1 MIFSSS
7 RNRVLLNAGV
17 VLCGVALQSTGCG
30 EVRYRDG
37 VTATAKVQRIV
48 VRGDVGVIELVP
60 GPTAQVEFAVRAP
73 EGVSSVQTSEIDGV
87 LQLVARCH
95 TPILCAV
102 DAEVHVPPGVSVE
115 IDLGFGE
122 VWSTGVADLDIS
134 VGQGEVDVD
143 TTGRITV
150 QVGQGAVR
158 VVTTGSEQVRVA
170 VGKGDIDVRTSRV
183 RWNLGITA
191 RNTID
196 TGIEHDPSARGG
208 MELVAPSGTV
218 RIRPTQQPKDSGT
231 P

>member
-7 RNRVLLNAGV
+7 RNRVVLNAGV
-17 VLCGVALQSTGCG
+17 VLCGVALQATGCG

-37 VTATAKVQRIV
+37 VTASTKVQRIV
-48 VRGDVGVIELVP
+48 VHGDIGVIELVP
-60 GPTAQVEFAVRAP
+60 GPTAKVEFAVRAP
-73 EGVSSVQTSEIDGV
+73 EGVSSVQHSENDGV

-115 IDLGFGE
+115 VDLGFGE

-143 TTGRITV
+143 TMGRVTV
-150 QVGQGAVR
+150 QVGQGAAR
-158 VVTTGSEQVRVA
+158 IVTTGSEQIRVA
-170 VGKGDIDVRTSRV
+170 VGKGDIDIRATPV
-183 RWNLGITA
+183 RWDLGITA

-196 TGIEHDPSARGG
+196 AGIEHDPKARGA

-218 RIRPTQQPKDSGT
+218 RIRPTHLSKDSGT

>member
-17 VLCGVALQSTGCG
+17 ALCVVALQVTGCG

-37 VTATAKVQRIV
+37 VTASTKVQRIV
-48 VRGDVGVIELVP
+48 VYGDVGVIELVP
-60 GPTAQVEFAVRAP
+60 GTTAKVDFAVRAP
-73 EGVSSVQTSEIDGV
+73 EGVSSVQHSEIDGV
-87 LQLVARCH
+87 LKLVARCH

-102 DAEVHVPPGVSVE
+102 DVEVHVPPGVGVE
-115 IDLGFGE
+115 VDLGFGE

-134 VGQGEVDVD
+134 VRQGEVDVD
-143 TTGRITV
+143 TTGRVTV
-150 QVGQGAVR
+150 VVGQGAAR
-158 VVTTGSEQVRVA
+158 IVTTGSEQIRVA
-170 VGKGDIDVRTSRV
+170 VGKGDIDVRASPV
-183 RWNLGITA
+183 RWNLRITA

-196 TGIEHDPSARGG
+196 SGIEHDPNARGA

-218 RIRPTQQPKDSGT
+218 RIRPTQSSKDSGN

>member
-1 MIFSSS
+1 MTFSSS

-17 VLCGVALQSTGCG
+17 ALCGVAIQATACS

-37 VTATAKVQRIV
+37 VTASTKVQRIV
-48 VRGDVGVIELVP
+48 VHGDIGVVELVP
-60 GPTAQVEFAVRAP
+60 GNTAKVEFAVRAP
-73 EGVSSVQTSEIDGV
+73 EGVSSVQHSESDGV

-102 DAEVHVPPGVSVE
+102 DAEIQVPPGVSVE
-115 IDLGFGE
+115 VDLGFGE

-143 TTGRITV
+143 TMGRVTV
-150 QVGQGAVR
+150 QVGQGAAR
-158 VVTTGSEQVRVA
+158 IVTTGSEQIRVA
-170 VGKGDIDVRTSRV
+170 VGKGDIDVRANPV
-183 RWNLGITA
+183 RWNLGIIA

-196 TGIEHDPSARGG
+196 IGIEHDPNARGA

-218 RIRPTQQPKDSGT
+218 RIRPTQLSKDSGT